1 MYNFKLVSLG
11 KLFILIIK
19 YLAAPIIGSFRKIL
33 NRSKWMALSDKYG
46 SIKLELGSG
55 GRIGRQGWT
64 TVDLGGSD
72 ISHDV
77 TKKIPLPDNSVV
89 EIYSSHLLEHLNF
102 NQIMNLI
109 LDCKR
114 LLVPGG
120 KIRTAVPNAKLYF
133 NAYESGIVLKANSE
147 MYSPAVCNTKSLIDQ
162 INYIAYMNGEH
173 KYLFDSQNLV
183 NIFKIAGF
191 SEVKLT
197 NFDPEI
203 DPFDRKAES
212 IYCEARKC

>member
-1 MYNFKLVSLG
+1 
-11 KLFILIIK
+11 
-19 YLAAPIIGSFRKIL
+19 
-33 NRSKWMALSDKYG
+33 
-46 SIKLELGSG
+46 
-55 GRIGRQGWT
+55 
-64 TVDLGGSD
+64 
-72 ISHDV
+72 
-77 TKKIPLPDNSVV
+77 
-89 EIYSSHLLEHLNF
+89 
-102 NQIMNLI
+102 
-109 LDCKR
+109 
-114 LLVPGG
+114 
-120 KIRTAVPNAKLYF
+120 
-133 NAYESGIVLKANSE
+133 